1 MPSLLF
7 SGSGN
12 RVWTG
17 GSRRFASRVLGVNL
31 FVASLRFLRS
41 PSLGSSWCVCVCVRE
56 REREREREC
65 VGVCVCVCVC
75 VCVHYVK
82 RVLPHAHHDIYVC
95 ACICTYTPSLPRMPI

>member
-41 PSLGSSWCVCVCVRE
+41 PSLGSCWC
-56 REREREREC
+56 
-65 VGVCVCVCVC
+65 VCVCVCVC
-75 VCVHYVK
+75 VCLRERESERESVVSALVIGQAGWGLHVVAGWLGSVFCWIATCTSAM
-82 RVLPHAHHDIYVC
+82 VL
-95 ACICTYTPSLPRMPI
+95 